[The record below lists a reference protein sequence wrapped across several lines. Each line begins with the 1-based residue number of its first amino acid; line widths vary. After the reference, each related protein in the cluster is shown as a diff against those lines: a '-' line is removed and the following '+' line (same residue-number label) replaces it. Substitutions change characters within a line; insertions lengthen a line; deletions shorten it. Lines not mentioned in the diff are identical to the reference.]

1 MKWKQAKWPEPLIT
15 EYRSRNLEI
24 PIPFAQEF
32 SEDCH
37 SCLDIPSHL
46 LRKDLNIP
54 TVSEVEVI
62 RHFIRLSQMGYGV
75 DVGPV
80 PLGSCTMKYNPKI
93 CDVIAMDDRIM
104 YLHPLQ
110 DEETI
115 QGVLELLYIAEKW
128 FTEITGM
135 DRCSFQPPAGAAGE
149 FVGTLMIKKYH
160 ELRGEKQRD
169 EILIPDSA
177 HGTNPASAAMAG
189 FKVVNIPT
197 APDGCIDLE
206 ALRAAISERT
216 AGLMLTNPNTLGVFE
231 RNILE
236 IADMIHNAG
245 GILYYDGANINAIL
259 GIARPGDMGF
269 DIVHLNLH
277 KTFASPHG
285 GGGPGGGVICAK
297 GSLVDLLPRPLLEFN
312 GKRYYWNYECDK
324 CIGKIKSYYGNI
336 VSVLRALAY
345 ILSLGSEGLREVAEV
360 SIINTNYFLKLIK
373 EKGHYELIY
382 GSERYRMHECVIS
395 ARKIAKETGIT
406 AEDISK
412 ALMDKGLHP
421 PIIYFPLI
429 VEEALMVELTETE
442 TIENIEYYAN
452 VLNQIAELAYKNP
465 QEIKKSPQQTSVKR
479 LDLVKANHPRTA
491 IPSTK
496 YLKIHQHSISKE
508 S

>member
-1 MKWKQAKWPEPLIT
+1 LRWRQAKWPEPLIT
-15 EYRSRNLEI
+15 EYKSKDLEI
-24 PIPFAQEF
+24 LIPFTHEF
-32 SEDCH
+32 SEEYC
-37 SCLDIPSHL
+37 SCSDYLPSHL
-46 LRKDLNIP
+46 LRDNLNIP
-54 TVSEVEVI
+54 TLSEIEII
-62 RHFIRLSQMGYGV
+62 RHFIRLSQMSYGI
-75 DVGPV
+75 DTGPT

-93 CDVIAMDDRIM
+93 CDVVAMDDRIV

-110 DEETI
+110 DEETV
-115 QGVLELLYIAEKW
+115 QGILELLYIAEKV

-160 ELRGEKQRD
+160 ELKGEKQRD
-169 EILIPDSA
+169 EILVPDSA

-197 APDGCIDLE
+197 APNGCIDLE

-216 AGLMLTNPNTLGVFE
+216 AGLMLTNPNTLGIFE
-231 RNILE
+231 KDILK

-245 GILYYDGANINAIL
+245 GLLYYDGANLNAIL

-269 DIVHLNLH
+269 DIIHLNLH

-297 GSLVDLLPRPLLEFN
+297 GTLVDLLPRPLLEFD
-312 GKRYYWNYECDK
+312 GKKYYWDYRCDK
-324 CIGKIKSYYGNI
+324 CIGRIKSYYGNI
-336 VSVLRALAY
+336 ISVLRALAY
-345 ILSLGSEGLREVAEV
+345 ILSLGPQGLREVAEI

-373 EKGHYELIY
+373 EKGYYELIH
-382 GSERYRMHECVIS
+382 GPERYRMHECVIS
-395 ARKIAKETGIT
+395 ARKIAKETGVT

-412 ALMDKGLHP
+412 ALMDRGLHP
-421 PIIYFPLI
+421 PIMYFPLI

-442 TIENIEYYAN
+442 TIENIEYYAET
-452 VLNQIAELAYKNP
+452 LNQIAELAYRNP
-465 QEIKKSPQQTSVKR
+465 EEIKKAPQHTSVKR
-479 LDLVKANHPRTA
+479 LDLVKANHPKSA

-496 YLKIHQHSISKE
+496 YMKRF
-508 S
+508 